1 MRLIDKRRMIRFA
14 AVGLSGVGVN
24 MFFLWFFTEVGRIH
38 YMISSPMAVEISI
51 VSNFLLNDAWTFRDA
66 PNRSRF
72 AVRLLRFHLTAA
84 GGFVLNYT
92 VLVGLTELAG
102 VYYLL
107 SNLAGIVAGMAWN
120 YTVNVKW
127 TWRQSA

>member
-1 MRLIDKRRMIRFA
+1 MIRFG

-24 MFFLWFFTEVGRIH
+24 MFFLWFFTEVGGIH
-38 YMISSPMAVEISI
+38 YMISSPLAVEISI

-66 PNRSRF
+66 PSRARF
-72 AVRLLRFHLTAA
+72 SVRLMRFHLTAL
-84 GGFVLNYT
+84 GGFVLNYA
-92 VLVGLTELAG
+92 VLIGLTELAG

-127 TWRQSA
+127 TWRRSG